1 MRVWR
6 RHAEL
11 LHRESPLLTLTL
23 QHRTKVRTQD
33 GGHDG
38 AGDDS
43 DDDGDP
49 DSDDDDT
56 GGSGGA
62 VLKFSTDRLHGTSLP
77 RLSLTQTPQPQVD
90 LADLHHHHDYCG
102 E

>member
-33 GGHDG
+33 DVEGDHDHDG
-38 AGDDS
+38 DDAGDDHAS
-43 DDDGDP
+43 DDDGDAG
-49 DSDDDDT
+49 DDANDDNDT
-56 GGSGGA
+56 GWSGGA

-77 RLSLTQTPQPQVD
+77 RLSLTQTPQPQV
-90 LADLHHHHDYCG
+90 
-102 E
+102 